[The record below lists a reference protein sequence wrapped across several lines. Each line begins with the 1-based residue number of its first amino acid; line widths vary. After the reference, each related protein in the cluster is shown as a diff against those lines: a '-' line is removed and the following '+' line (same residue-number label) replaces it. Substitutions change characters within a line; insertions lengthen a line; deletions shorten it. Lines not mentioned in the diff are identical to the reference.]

1 MHDELEKGR
10 FYEKYNV
17 SSSQNEKQNL
27 IPLFAEPALG
37 KHLSCPPVLLDAQVP
52 QRLHLQLAPSP
63 LGQLL
68 DGLPLG
74 SELRAVRGD

>member
-1 MHDELEKGR
+1 MHGELEKER

-17 SSSQNEKQNL
+17 SSKNEKQNL

-37 KHLSCPPVLLDAQVP
+37 KHLSCPPVLLDAQVS
-52 QRLHLQLAPSP
+52 QGLHLQLAPSP
-63 LGQLL
+63 LDQLL